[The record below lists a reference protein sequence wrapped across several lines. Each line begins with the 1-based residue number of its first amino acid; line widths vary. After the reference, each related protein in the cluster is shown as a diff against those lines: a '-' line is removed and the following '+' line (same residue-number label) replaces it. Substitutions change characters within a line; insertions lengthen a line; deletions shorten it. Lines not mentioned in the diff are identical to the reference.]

1 MILSRIFYLLFIIFL
16 SCQENPSKIKSL
28 PLQNISVV
36 PKEKTDSSNVMFRNI
51 SNYTVFLKSIKNKE
65 GFITFRKFTDSN
77 TNTEYALAL
86 DVNSLQTKVFLLKEL
101 ELDSILNVSTQS
113 NYFRLIDKIRQQNYK
128 TSGIDSTSLNGY
140 ALTMDLC
147 PSSRKFDQDFFD
159 FLVAKKASPL
169 YLCISG
175 KWAEKHKKDLDYI
188 LSKKKEVEIVWVSHS
203 YSHYYDPKKKLQ
215 NNFMLSENTN
225 FDVEVLN
232 NEKLMLRYGI
242 VLSPFFRFPG
252 LVCDENICQKLIS
265 YGLIPLSSKA
275 WLAKGE
281 KAKKGSV
288 ILLHINGNERQG
300 LPLFKSFF
308 EKTTLKPVKIN

>member
-1 MILSRIFYLLFIIFL
+1 MFYLIFILLL
-16 SCQENPSKIKSL
+16 SCQENPSKVKNL
-28 PLQNISVV
+28 PNPNNSEV
-36 PKEKTDSSNVMFRNI
+36 PKENTDSSNLIFRNI

-65 GFITFRKFTDSN
+65 GCITLRKFTDGK
-77 TNTEYALAL
+77 TNKEYAIAV
-86 DVNSLQTKVFLLKEL
+86 DVNSLKTNVFLLKEL
-101 ELDSILNVSTQS
+101 ELDSICSSIPNS
-113 NYFRLIDKIRQQNYK
+113 NYFQLLDKIKQQNYK
-128 TSGIDSTSLNGY
+128 TSGIDSTSLDGY

-159 FLVAKKASPL
+159 FLAAKKVSPI

-188 LSKKKEVEIVWVSHS
+188 LSKKKEIEIVWVNHS
-203 YSHYYDPKKKLQ
+203 YNHYYDPKKKLL

-232 NEKLMLRYGI
+232 NEKVMLRNGI

-252 LVCDENICQKLIS
+252 LVCDVNICQKLIN

-281 KAKKGSV
+281 KVKKGSV

-308 EKTTLKPVKIN
+308 EKTTLNPVKIN